1 MVISRSDGRTLE
13 EHLIILAYLYL
24 NAGDRATHRTQT
36 AFLVEMITR
45 YGCKTL
51 GQTVTHHHIDTD
63 GMYKL
68 LYFRTYISTRCRE
81 DIRFF
86 QAQLLAN
93 HAQNGLVD
101 NSIFQLQCQRRAL
114 AVCQIFY
121 IPLLSYC
128 QGMVEEFL
136 LKRTG
141 IIHLCLY
148 GDIHLLPETWHTT
161 HTGRMHLSHTLLNFM
176 RISIDD
182 EFGTFAQAEVRPST
196 FKDMGKWKEVDDAV
210 LFGNRHAFVVC
221 LQSSIILAIS
231 QHHALTVARCST
243 GIEDISQVIHTSLLV
258 EFLHFCLTRK
268 ILTQLQEVLEIEGCR
283 IVCTDAYAG
292 IEDDDTLQRRTEGK
306 DTVSL
311 VILLLFAYKEEANLR
326 IINHILN
333 LLLAAVGIEWH
344 SSNSDTVRTEVG
356 VQIMHTV
363 LREDSNFV
371 KRFSPKIQEGIAH
384 LFHS

>member
-1 MVISRSDGRTLE
+1 
-13 EHLIILAYLYL
+13 
-24 NAGDRATHRTQT
+24 
-36 AFLVEMITR
+36 
-45 YGCKTL
+45 
-51 GQTVTHHHIDTD
+51 
-63 GMYKL
+63 
-68 LYFRTYISTRCRE
+68 
-81 DIRFF
+81 
-86 QAQLLAN
+86 
-93 HAQNGLVD
+93 
-101 NSIFQLQCQRRAL
+101 
-114 AVCQIFY
+114 
-121 IPLLSYC
+121 
-128 QGMVEEFL
+128 
-136 LKRTG
+136 
-141 IIHLCLY
+141 
-148 GDIHLLPETWHTT
+148 
-161 HTGRMHLSHTLLNFM
+161 
-176 RISIDD
+176 
-182 EFGTFAQAEVRPST
+182 
-196 FKDMGKWKEVDDAV
+196 MGKWKEVDDAV

-243 GIEDISQVIHTSLLV
+243 GIEDISQVIHTCLLV

-268 ILTQLQEVLEIEGCR
+268 ILTQLQKVLEIEGCR

-363 LREDSNFV
+363 LREDSDFV